1 MDTRP
6 AKRKSSKPS
15 FEHRQTDTSTGSIIQ
30 DCEDA
35 LTNWVTANA
44 AVAPKLSTR
53 ARNLSQRRKQ
63 RTQGEGVDL
72 SGQDSSMKDRESGLW
87 VPAGAHREYADDGE
101 EEEEEEEEEEAAGP
115 ALGHSE
121 ERGRDGER
129 VVAA

>member
-1 MDTRP
+1 MVMRL
-6 AKRKSSKPS
+6 AKRKSFSRLAPIGH
-15 FEHRQTDTSTGSIIQ
+15 ELILGYSIIQ

-53 ARNLSQRRKQ
+53 ARTLSQRRKS
-63 RTQGEGVDL
+63 RNQGEGVDL

-101 EEEEEEEEEEAAGP
+101 EEEEEEEEATEAHP
-115 ALGHSE
+115 QD
-121 ERGRDGER
+121 RGREGER
-129 VVAA
+129 AVEA

>member
-1 MDTRP
+1 MTI
-6 AKRKSSKPS
+6 
-15 FEHRQTDTSTGSIIQ
+15 EYSIIQ

-44 AVAPKLSTR
+44 AVSPKLSTR
-53 ARNLSQRRKQ
+53 ARTLSQRRKS

-101 EEEEEEEEEEAAGP
+101 EEEEEEEEVAE
-115 ALGHSE
+115 GHHTG
-121 ERGRDGER
+121 ERGREGER
-129 VVAA
+129 AVEA